1 MTDLSSSEICQPA
14 QAQTLV
20 VIPHFPVYETA
31 RFPGIHR
38 TDPSWIGS
46 TRGRSPG
53 SRNDGDLTT
62 EILQPDLRDVDPV
75 HQDLTLA
82 GLEDS
87 KEGLHQRRSP
97 RVSASDHA
105 HPQKFPEPQ
114 NRPGGERTGDSM
126 VDGQIR
132 HIEPSIGGTI
142 CRNPQAFIILIFD
155 PGIPHHSVHAVYT
168 PLESCIGAYGQPH
181 HGAYLNSK
189 GDCESRRGGIN
200 VSQRHDQRC
209 GGGGENSSGHAVAE
223 PEPSI

>member
-82 GLEDS
+82 GLEELPLVRYVNYRFFVDCC
-87 KEGLHQRRSP
+87 
-97 RVSASDHA
+97 
-105 HPQKFPEPQ
+105 
-114 NRPGGERTGDSM
+114 M
-126 VDGQIR
+126 V
-132 HIEPSIGGTI
+132 P
-142 CRNPQAFIILIFD
+142 CR
-155 PGIPHHSVHAVYT
+155 
-168 PLESCIGAYGQPH
+168 
-181 HGAYLNSK
+181 K
-189 GDCESRRGGIN
+189 
-200 VSQRHDQRC
+200 
-209 GGGGENSSGHAVAE
+209 
-223 PEPSI
+223 